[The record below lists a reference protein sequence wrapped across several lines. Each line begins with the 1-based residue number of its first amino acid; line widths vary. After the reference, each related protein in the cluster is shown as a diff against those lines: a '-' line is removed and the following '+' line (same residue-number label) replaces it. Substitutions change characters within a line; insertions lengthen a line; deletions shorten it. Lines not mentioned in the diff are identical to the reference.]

1 MRNKYKNLQ
10 NRGQSQT
17 DNSYIK
23 TEKINHLNANHKSND
38 INKYSF
44 VSNFDNTEKVEKMIN
59 PINDKEKKPL
69 VEKRHAA
76 SFISNNQNN
85 YLRGSNHNILYSVYK
100 RENKD
105 NSNIKDNKETN
116 IKNNVK
122 NDNVSSK
129 YNNNN
134 INKNIKINLANNKD
148 NKENKINNY
157 RLSIKIDNQR
167 ETNNKRQSSNNN
179 YNSKNTEK
187 NNNNTNIIN
196 KSLRLN
202 NIDSNYNSGN
212 IKTNNNISINININ
226 NRRDKSQQ
234 IEKDNDYK
242 RIKWDVK
249 EQKLKIQNKYTI
261 TNYNSTTNINIP
273 NRNKIENA
281 IAENNTN
288 TKRLNYIKIRQ
299 KEKDKDK
306 GKEKENKTMIKI
318 EEKEY
323 KTNAQSK
330 KDIFSD
336 KIKRK
341 FTYRSKRASEELENK
356 EKEKII
362 NNTKDENKNKVLDNI
377 KLKEVDIKKFDNE
390 KNENNNK
397 VSRVIGIGRY
407 RKELTR
413 TPNIINT
420 NNNENE
426 PKTEEGTSR
435 KKFRRFFHFR
445 ADKNKGVEEIITK
458 DILDKDN
465 NNKNNDVNK
474 ENKDNDTNKDT
485 KKKYNEKENLRKYST
500 NVVNNKD
507 NLDDVNRFKNDEEE
521 TKKKE
526 IIKKEVINK
535 EVINEDNIKN
545 EIKKNEVIEKDN
557 NINEK
562 NKENK
567 IEENQHIK
575 VKKENFLNKENF
587 KNEVINKDNKGNENN
602 KENKIDENKNIKVN
616 KENYLSPIVT
626 LSPIPHIA
634 TTDSNASPD
643 TNINSPQPQSTF
655 RRINTHMYKMSPKQT
670 FKEIIHEVNL
680 NKDFHESFTNI
691 FQSCKNDINNKMNS
705 QDLNKSF
712 SSFSNSNNE
721 LKLNLDINGN
731 TSQFLKVNL
740 IGKKSSDIN
749 NYKSNIKLEKVYS
762 PSSTLIYKKKMN
774 LIKSISNQYK
784 KSIPNFIFNSINS
797 INNKRNS
804 ELSYGNIINNNTY
817 NTTLNIFTEKKP
829 EKNSKVY
836 NINNISR
843 IEHKKHIRTSSGIQQ
858 NKQPFYSQIFYPN
871 KDKEKEKNI
880 IININNNE
888 DDSAIH
894 KKNKSIRT
902 CPDLSEMISKND
914 LNYKINFEILYIVES
929 KLQNIL
935 LKINNYIIC
944 PNECFD
950 LITYY
955 FSSKFYEKEINIFK
969 NEQNKKNIS
978 NYIKLELLCYF
989 LCYDVCFNKSFSQ
1002 TGILLKTIFNLLH
1015 NNYLI
1020 LVHYII
1026 SEAEKSLEDN
1036 LINNEYSSKLKNI
1049 IKNTLKVILS
1059 KQNLDENILMN
1070 LIGNTLKQVSN
1081 YYKMIIDNLYS
1092 HFCMKKNS
1100 KKNYSDIKYKFPQ
1113 CLQLDIDNLDFYEK
1127 ANIIS
1132 LFFFDSYNKILNNH
1146 NFEDMKYF
1154 FDSFL
1159 QRIKYNQIKEK
1170 PKSKSK
1176 NKQNKLLSSSST
1188 TKNLK
1193 NLVIY
1198 KYNYNGGF
1206 YYLPPMKKYY
1216 KYTLV
1221 LDLDETLVYLM
1232 PNNIYL
1238 TEDGKISETRHTLIF
1253 RPGLI
1258 EFLKKMKCI
1267 YELVIFSFGTLA
1279 YVDSVIKIIEKN
1291 EKFFEHVLYR
1301 QHATVN
1307 NGEYIKDLSLLGRN
1321 LKNILIVDD
1330 ISQVFKLQEKNGIC
1344 IKAFYGDI
1352 VTDRNTL
1359 KILGKILEKV
1369 RFDADEDGDIR
1380 KSLEK
1385 QRSIILSH
1393 ITNNSD

>member
-10 NRGQSQT
+10 NRGQSQN

-23 TEKINHLNANHKSND
+23 TEKINHLNANQKSNN

-59 PINDKEKKPL
+59 PINDKEKKPF

-76 SFISNNQNN
+76 SFISNDNNN
-85 YLRGSNHNILYSVYK
+85 YLRSSNHNILYSVYK

-116 IKNNVK
+116 LKNNVK
-122 NDNVSSK
+122 NDNFTSK
-129 YNNNN
+129 YNNN

-148 NKENKINNY
+148 NKENKINNN

-167 ETNNKRQSSNNN
+167 ETNNKRQSSNNY
-179 YNSKNTEK
+179 YNSKNIEK
-187 NNNNTNIIN
+187 NNNNTNTNIIN
-196 KSLRLN
+196 KNLRLN
-202 NIDSNYNSGN
+202 NIESNYNSGN
-212 IKTNNNISINININ
+212 SKTNNNISININN
-226 NRRDKSQQ
+226 KREKSQQ
-234 IEKDNDYK
+234 IEKENDYK
-242 RIKWDVK
+242 RIKWDIK
-249 EQKLKIQNKYTI
+249 EQKLKVQNKYTI

-273 NRNKIENA
+273 NRNKIENV
-281 IAENNTN
+281 ITENNTN

-299 KEKDKDK
+299 KD
-306 GKEKENKTMIKI
+306 KEKENKTMIKL

-330 KDIFSD
+330 NDIFSD

-341 FTYRSKRASEELENK
+341 FTYRSKRVSEEVENEK
-356 EKEKII
+356 EKEKNI
-362 NNTKDENKNKVLDNI
+362 NNKDENKNKALDNI
-377 KLKEVDIKKFDNE
+377 KVKEIDIKKFDNE
-390 KNENNNK
+390 KNDNNNK
-397 VSRVIGIGRY
+397 VARVIRIGKY

-435 KKFRRFFHFR
+435 KKFRRFFHFK
-445 ADKNKGVEEIITK
+445 AEQNKEIKETITK
-458 DILDKDN
+458 DNLDKDN
-465 NNKNNDVNK
+465 KNNDI
-474 ENKDNDTNKDT
+474 NKDVKNETL
-485 KKKYNEKENLRKYST
+485 KKYKEKENLRKSSKNEVNIKNNSD
-500 NVVNNKD
+500 NVNKNNEK
-507 NLDDVNRFKNDEEE
+507 E
-521 TKKKE
+521 TIKEE

-535 EVINEDNIKN
+535 EVINIENRKNENVKNGVIKN
-545 EIKKNEVIEKDN
+545 EKNI
-557 NINEK
+557 
-562 NKENK
+562 
-567 IEENQHIK
+567 
-575 VKKENFLNKENF
+575 
-587 KNEVINKDNKGNENN
+587 NENN
-602 KENKIDENKNIKVN
+602 KENKDNKIEENKNIKVKKENYLN
-616 KENYLSPIVT
+616 KENIKNEVIIKDNNINNNNKDNKIEENKNIKLKSDNSLSPIVT
-626 LSPIPHIA
+626 LSPIPQI
-634 TTDSNASPD
+634 TITDSNASPN
-643 TNINSPQPQSTF
+643 TNINSPQTQSTF

-691 FQSCKNDINNKMNS
+691 FQSCKSDINNKMNS

-721 LKLNLDINGN
+721 LKLNFDLNGN

-749 NYKSNIKLEKVYS
+749 NYNSNTKIEKIYS

-804 ELSYGNIINNNTY
+804 DLSYGNIINNNTY
-817 NTTLNIFTEKKP
+817 NTTLNIFTEKKS
-829 EKNSKVY
+829 EKKSKEY
-836 NINNISR
+836 DINNISR
-843 IEHKKHIRTSSGIQQ
+843 IEHKKHLRTSSQIQQ

-871 KDKEKEKNI
+871 NDKDKEKEKNI

-894 KKNKSIRT
+894 KKSKSIRT
-902 CPDLSEMISKND
+902 CPDLSEMISNNNLNN
-914 LNYKINFEILYIVES
+914 LNYKINLEILYIIES
-929 KLQNIL
+929 KMQNIL

-955 FSSKFYEKEINIFK
+955 FSSKFYEKEINLFK

-1026 SEAEKSLEDN
+1026 SEEERSLEDN

-1070 LIGNTLKQVSN
+1070 LIGNNLKQVSN

-1092 HFCMKKNS
+1092 HFYMKKNS
-1100 KKNYSDIKYKFPQ
+1100 KKNYSDIKYKFPH

-1159 QRIKYNQIKEK
+1159 QRIKYNQMKEK

-1176 NKQNKLLSSSST
+1176 SKQNKLLSSSST

-1206 YYLPPMKKYY
+1206 YYLPPMKKCY

-1267 YELVIFSFGTLA
+1267 YELVIFSFGTLE